1 MPGRVSSAAS
11 GAKHFRDDTPQC
23 RRDSRVHAVEVLLDW
38 RLGRQF
44 TQALP
49 RWHPQ
54 RR

>member
-1 MPGRVSSAAS
+1 MQRVDALIRTQ
-11 GAKHFRDDTPQC
+11 KRDDWQAAP
-23 RRDSRVHAVEVLLDW
+23 VLLDL